1 MTNFDSINLLLRHV
15 SANDLKLKSD
25 TSKVQRTASSIGF
38 IFNFFLSLVNEK
50 LRSTIVYKKT
60 DE

>member
-1 MTNFDSINLLLRHV
+1 MANSDSTNLLLRHV

-38 IFNFFLSLVNEK
+38 IFNFFLSLVNEM

-60 DE
+60 DV